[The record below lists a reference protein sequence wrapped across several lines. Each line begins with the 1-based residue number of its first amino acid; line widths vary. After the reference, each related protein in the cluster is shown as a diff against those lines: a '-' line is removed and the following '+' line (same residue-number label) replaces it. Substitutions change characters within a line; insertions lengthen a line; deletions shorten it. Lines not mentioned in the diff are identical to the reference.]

1 VSDEMELAYRQDDLT
16 RERAD
21 AAVRAIDA
29 FLRDGYEVGDKT
41 RALAWQAREKLAAL
55 SAHIVAVWD

>member
-1 VSDEMELAYRQDDLT
+1 MATAHREDDVT

-21 AAVRAIDA
+21 AAVRSIDA
-29 FLRDGYEVGDKT
+29 FLRDGHGIGDKT
-41 RALAWQAREKLAAL
+41 RASVEQAREKLAAL